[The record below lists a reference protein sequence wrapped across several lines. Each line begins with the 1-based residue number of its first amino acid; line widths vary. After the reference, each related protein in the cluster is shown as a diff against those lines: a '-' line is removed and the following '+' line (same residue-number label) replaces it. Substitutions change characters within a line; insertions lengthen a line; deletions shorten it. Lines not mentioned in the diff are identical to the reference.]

1 MSASP
6 CVPHQ
11 ISLLTPSHPN
21 IPALLQR
28 EGTELD
34 KIGNVLKSSVVMSSD
49 QHAGTLV
56 DAGDGPTQ
64 RIVCITEMK
73 LKGKWE
79 YRTAVAIMRSCD
91 SNTAYPSG
99 GTG

>member
-1 MSASP
+1 M
-6 CVPHQ
+6 PHQ

-21 IPALLQR
+21 ITALLQR

-34 KIGNVLKSSVVMSSD
+34 KIGNVLILKVVMSSD

-56 DAGDGPTQ
+56 DAGDGPTR

-73 LKGKWE
+73 WKGKWE
-79 YRTAVAIMRSCD
+79 YRTAVAIMRSYD
-91 SNTAYPSG
+91 SSTASPSG